1 MTLIGK
7 MYGNIAQPQTKVIL
21 SVAALSNLE
30 IELLPFEYGVT
41 NQSPEFTQK
50 FPLAKVPAF
59 ESLNGFRLTEGAAI
73 ARYVSSL
80 VPSAGLLGSSSEETA
95 LVDQWVHFAES
106 EIHMDT
112 SMIYAGADLKLLP
125 GYNADVSIPFP
136 STLHYSQSWTLQLS
150 REQQHKWHEDRI
162 VRSLRFLDNYLEKR
176 PSGLLVNDNITL
188 ADIFLANAIQRAGQ
202 TCCGTVEREQVY
214 PHVFAHH
221 AKVTSHERIRDVFG
235 EPGFIDEHL
244 VYN

>member
-1 MTLIGK
+1 

-73 ARYVSSL
+73 ARYVGSL
-80 VPSAGLLGSSSEETA
+80 VPSAGLLGSSSEEAA

-106 EIHMDT
+106 EIHMDA

-125 GYNADVSIPFP
+125 GYNAD
-136 STLHYSQSWTLQLS
+136 
-150 REQQHKWHEDRI
+150 QHKWHEERI

-188 ADIFLANAIQRAGQ
+188 ADIFLASAIQRAGQ
-202 TCCGTVEREQVY
+202 TCCGTAEREQVY

-221 AKVTSHERIRDVFG
+221 AKVMSHARIRDVFG
-235 EPGFIDEHL
+235 EPEFIEERL

>member
-21 SVAALSNLE
+21 SAAALSNLE
-30 IELLPFEYGVT
+30 IELLSFEYGVT

-59 ESLNGFRLTEGAAI
+59 ESLDGFKLTEGAAI

-80 VPSAGLLGSSSEETA
+80 VPDAGLLGRSREESA
-95 LVDQWVHFAES
+95 LVDQWVHFAEF
-106 EIHMDT
+106 EIHMDA
-112 SMIYAGADLKLLP
+112 SMIYAGAGLKLLP
-125 GYNADVSIPFP
+125 GYNAD
-136 STLHYSQSWTLQLS
+136 L
-150 REQQHKWHEDRI
+150 HKWHEERV
-162 VRSLRFLDNYLEKR
+162 VRSLRFLDDYLEKS
-176 PSGLLVNDNITL
+176 PSGLLVSDSITL
-188 ADIFLANAIQRAGQ
+188 ADIFLATAIQRIGQ
-202 TCCGTVEREQVY
+202 TTCGAAEREQVY

-221 AKVTSHERIRDVFG
+221 AKVTSDARIKDVFG
-235 EPGFIDEHL
+235 ESGFIEERL